1 MKNQRQPDHGH
12 LLSSA
17 FIDVPLKGR
26 VACFY
31 AFGPLKK

>member
-1 MKNQRQPDHGH
+1 MKNQRQTDHGH
-12 LLSSA
+12 LSSA

-31 AFGPLKK
+31 GFGPLKK